1 MPRAGPGG
9 CATGW
14 IRPGAPANGTAQA
27 LLFTGDLD
35 SARTAAWPC
44 RTPGCPT
51 ATRRTSG
58 RCDGCR
64 RARVDSGLC
73 WADFDTAPPPRG
85 TRPLRPGNCSV
96 PGCEGDLHCAG
107 LCFRHERA
115 WGKDRT
121 EPVTAFTARA
131 RPLTRAAECR
141 VAGCDRESIAR
152 RGLCRFHDQRL
163 HRRGIL
169 AGDELAAWVASERP
183 RLGVHQ
189 FSLAGLPELAR
200 TELLYALQHRDQAP
214 PPLDPTEVRILLAR
228 LGGAASLREADP
240 QVVCE
245 SGGTQYNAGTRGL
258 FRSLRRHLDRAWAQY
273 AGADPFAGDVWQ
285 VALLDLPVNA
295 SRRWPATQGE
305 IDFGVIEPAWLREI
319 VKDWARS
326 TRPYLQRLRETLRAC
341 QAASHALITAGPAG
355 PASLGAG
362 DFTRILDAISTQ
374 RRTDGDLYSANHRN
388 LMIYQF
394 CQVIEHGR
402 ASGLMSAVPD
412 PFRPASRHRVRED
425 PNEDELGK
433 ALPEMVIRQLD
444 ASLHLLGPAGRA
456 GAIAAADLQRM
467 HQVIY
472 QILRD
477 TGRRPG
483 EVVSL
488 RAGCVEVTGGQHSLI
503 YDNHKAGRMRR
514 RLPVTAAT
522 AGIILAWQRH
532 RASLRVPPALDRWLF
547 PSPLLRARQS
557 RGHITPSCVA
567 RGFKAWTRQI
577 GVIDSELPG
586 PGGTPAPFGPSLI
599 TPYALRHSYAQR
611 HADAGV
617 PVDVLK
623 ELMDHVSVT
632 TTMGYYQVSL
642 KRKQQAI
649 RAVGQLATDAAGNPA
664 PFASTTAYQRASV
677 AVPFGNC
684 TEPSNVN
691 AGGGILPDPLPVRR
705 LRLLPARPLLP
716 AGPRT
721 AHRRPARR
729 PGNRPGDGCRR
740 LRAGQPHRRDRRVH
754 RRDRGDAPQALPDGP
769 RPARRARGSQPDPA
783 PGPRRPHPAADP
795 RSRPRHGDRVTA
807 PGRAQAMLAARARA
821 SQDKRQ
827 RALDAVQA
835 LEAAGTPVTAT
846 AVAAAAQVSIWL
858 VYAGGVRDH
867 VEAAQRRQAEHQPGP
882 GPVAPPRRG
891 APVTQASLRTD
902 LAIARDEIRR
912 SAPNTTSSAAGS
924 ASSSAPKSKDPTGP
938 S

>member
-9 CATGW
+9 CAPGW
-14 IRPGAPANGTAQA
+14 TRPGAPASGTARR

-73 WADFDTAPPPRG
+73 WADFDTAPPPRAI
-85 TRPLRPGNCSV
+85 RPLRPGNCSV

-121 EPVTAFTARA
+121 EPVTAFIARA
-131 RPLTRAAECR
+131 RPLARAAECR
-141 VAGCDRESIAR
+141 VAGCDREIVAR

-163 HRRGIL
+163 HRRGL
-169 AGDELAAWVASERP
+169 LTGEELAAWVAGERP

-240 QVVCE
+240 QAVCE

-258 FRSLRRHLDRAWAQY
+258 FRDLRRHLDRAWSQY

-341 QAASHALITAGPAG
+341 QAASHALITAGRTD

-374 RRTDGDLYSANHRN
+374 RRTDGDLYSASHRN

-412 PFRPASRHRVRED
+412 PFRPADPAPGPRGPQRGRDRQGPARDGDPPARRQPAPARPGRAGRGDRRSRPAADAPGDLPDPARHRAAPRR
-425 PNEDELGK
+425 GS
-433 ALPEMVIRQLD
+433 Q
-444 ASLHLLGPAGRA
+444 PAGRLHRGDRRPA
-456 GAIAAADLQRM
+456 QPGLRQPQGGADAPPAADHRR
-467 HQVIY
+467 HR
-472 QILRD
+472 RD
-477 TGRRPG
+477 HRWPGSSTAPRCACPRPW
-483 EVVSL
+483 
-488 RAGCVEVTGGQHSLI
+488 TGGCSPARCCAPASP
-503 YDNHKAGRMRR
+503 AGTSPR
-514 RLPVTAAT
+514 
-522 AGIILAWQRH
+522 
-532 RASLRVPPALDRWLF
+532 PA
-547 PSPLLRARQS
+547 
-557 RGHITPSCVA
+557 VA
-567 RGFKAWTRQI
+567 RGFKAWTSQI
-577 GVIDSELPG
+577 GVIDSDLPG
-586 PGGTPAPFGPSLI
+586 PGGTPAPFDPSLI

-623 ELMDHVSVT
+623 ELMDHASVT
-632 TTMGYYQVSL
+632 TTMGYYQKAREL
-642 KRKQQAI
+642 HQ
-649 RAVGQLATDAAGNPA
+649 
-664 PFASTTAYQRASV
+664 
-677 AVPFGNC
+677 
-684 TEPSNVN
+684 
-691 AGGGILPDPLPVRR
+691 AGGKPQVARSERR
-705 LRLLPARPLLP
+705 LPGLPEPLIL
-716 AGPRT
+716 
-721 AHRRPARR
+721 
-729 PGNRPGDGCRR
+729 
-740 LRAGQPHRRDRRVH
+740 
-754 RRDRGDAPQALPDGP
+754 
-769 RPARRARGSQPDPA
+769 
-783 PGPRRPHPAADP
+783 
-795 RSRPRHGDRVTA
+795 
-807 PGRAQAMLAARARA
+807 
-821 SQDKRQ
+821 
-827 RALDAVQA
+827 
-835 LEAAGTPVTAT
+835 
-846 AVAAAAQVSIWL
+846 
-858 VYAGGVRDH
+858 
-867 VEAAQRRQAEHQPGP
+867 
-882 GPVAPPRRG
+882 G
-891 APVTQASLRTD
+891 A
-902 LAIARDEIRR
+902 
-912 SAPNTTSSAAGS
+912 
-924 ASSSAPKSKDPTGP
+924 
-938 S
+938 

>member
-1 MPRAGPGG
+1 VSGRALRGVPDTAVRGGQHDAQGWAGWLRARLDPAWRAGEWDGE
-9 CATGW
+9 
-14 IRPGAPANGTAQA
+14 A

-51 ATRRTSG
+51 ATRRTCG

-73 WADFDTAPPPRG
+73 WADFDAAPPSRA
-85 TRPLRPGNCSV
+85 TRPLGRGSCAV

-131 RPLTRAAECR
+131 RPLARAAECR
-141 VAGCDRESIAR
+141 VAGCDRESIGR

-169 AGDELAAWVASERP
+169 TGDELAAWVASERP

-189 FSLAGLPELAR
+189 FSLAGLPELLR
-200 TELLYALQHRDQAP
+200 IELLYALQHRDQAP

-228 LGGAASLREADP
+228 LGGAVSLREADP
-240 QVVCE
+240 QAVCE
-245 SGGTQYNAGTRGL
+245 AGGTQYNAGTRGL
-258 FRSLRRHLDRAWAQY
+258 FRGLRRHLDRAWSQY
-273 AGADPFAGDVWQ
+273 AGADPFAGDMWQ

-305 IDFGVIEPAWLREI
+305 INFRVIEPAWLREI

-341 QAASHALITAGPAG
+341 QAASHALITAGRTD

-402 ASGLMSAVPD
+402 ASGLMTAVPD
-412 PFRPASRHRVRED
+412 PFRPATRHRVRKD

-456 GAIAAADLQRM
+456 GAITAADLQQM

-488 RAGCVEVTGGQHSLI
+488 RTGCVEVTGGQHNLI

-514 RLPVTAAT
+514 RLPIT
-522 AGIILAWQRH
+522 AGTAEIIVSWQRH
-532 RASLRVPPALDRWLF
+532 RAGLRVPPTLDRWLF

-557 RGHITPSCVA
+557 RGHVTPSCVA
-567 RGFKAWTRQI
+567 RAFKAWTGQI
-577 GVIDSELPG
+577 GAIDSELPG
-586 PGGTPAPFGPSLI
+586 AGGAPAPFDPSLI

-632 TTMGYYQVSL
+632 TTMGYYQISL

-649 RAVGQLATDAAGNPA
+649 RVVGQLATDAAGNPA
-664 PFASTTAYQRASV
+664 PFASTTAYERASV

-684 TEPSNVN
+684 TEPSNVK
-691 AGGGILPDPLPVRR
+691 AGGGACPIRFQCAGCGFYRPDPSY
-705 LRLLPARPLLP
+705 LPALEQHI
-716 AGPRT
+716 AG
-721 AHRRPARR
+721 
-729 PGNRPGDGCRR
+729 
-740 LRAGQPHRRDRRVH
+740 LRADRETARAMDTAGYVLASLTAEIDAFAAVAEAMHRKLSQMD
-754 RRDRGDAPQALPDGP
+754 
-769 RPARRARGSQPDPA
+769 PAQRAEIEEASRILRRAR
-783 PGPRRPHPAADP
+783 
-795 RSRPRHGDRVTA
+795 
-807 PGRAQAMLAARARA
+807 AART
-821 SQDKRQ
+821 
-827 RALDAVQA
+827 LP
-835 LEAAGTPVTAT
+835 LIP
-846 AVAAAAQVSIWL
+846 
-858 VYAGGVRDH
+858 
-867 VEAAQRRQAEHQPGP
+867 
-882 GPVAPPRRG
+882 
-891 APVTQASLRTD
+891 
-902 LAIARDEIRR
+902 
-912 SAPNTTSSAAGS
+912 SAAL
-924 ASSSAPKSKDPTGP
+924 ATETA
-938 S
+938 